1 MAQRG
6 KSGPDWGGMK
16 QFMGGH
22 FPFMND
28 KIKKKMGAGG
38 TDWVEEYVQ
47 DVLKKSFS
55 QRAGSFFPEESARA
69 ETSEAAQGLDYDYET
84 FETHNNVIVRITI
97 PEDVQVRN
105 VRVYAGSMQLKV
117 EQDPTRSSMYIPLP
131 SEVDGGAV
139 KASLKDRVLE
149 VRCPRRQEAEVFQE
163 VRVRFL

>member
-1 MAQRG
+1 MAQGGRN
-6 KSGPDWGGMK
+6 GPNWGGME
-16 QFMGGH
+16 QWMGGH

-55 QRAGSFFPEESARA
+55 QRTGSFFPEESARA
-69 ETSEAAQGLDYDYET
+69 ETSEASHELDYDYET
-84 FETHNNVIVRITI
+84 FETHNNVIVRITV

-117 EQDPTRSSMYIPLP
+117 EQDPTRNSMYIPLP
-131 SEVDGGAV
+131 AEVDGGSV

-149 VRCPRRQEAEVFQE
+149 VRCPRRQEAEIFQE
-163 VRVRFL
+163 VRVRYL

>member
-1 MAQRG
+1 
-6 KSGPDWGGMK
+6 
-16 QFMGGH
+16 MGGH

-47 DVLKKSFS
+47 DVLKRTFS
-55 QRAGSFFPEESARA
+55 QRTGSFFPEANERA
-69 ETSEAAQGLDYDYET
+69 ETSESGHGLDYDYET
-84 FETHNNVIVRITI
+84 FETHNNVIVRITV

-105 VRVYAGSMQLKV
+105 VRLYAGSMQLKV
-117 EQDPTRSSMYIPLP
+117 EQDPTRKSMYIPLP
-131 SEVDGGAV
+131 SEVEGGSV

-163 VRVRFL
+163 VRVRYL

>member
-1 MAQRG
+1 
-6 KSGPDWGGMK
+6 
-16 QFMGGH
+16 MGGH

-47 DVLKKSFS
+47 DVLKRTFS
-55 QRAGSFFPEESARA
+55 QRTGSFFPENGERA
-69 ETSEAAQGLDYDYET
+69 ETSESGRGLDYDYET
-84 FETHNNVIVRITI
+84 FETHNNVIVRITV

-105 VRVYAGSMQLKV
+105 VRLYAGSMQLKV
-117 EQDPTRSSMYIPLP
+117 EQDPTRKSMYIPLP
-131 SEVDGGAV
+131 SEVEGGSV

-163 VRVRFL
+163 VRVRYL

>member
-1 MAQRG
+1 MDQ
-6 KSGPDWGGMK
+6 W
-16 QFMGGH
+16 MGGH

-47 DVLKKSFS
+47 DVLKRSFS
-55 QRAGSFFPEESARA
+55 QRMGSFTPEEGARA
-69 ETSEAAQGLDYDYET
+69 ETSESRHELDYDYET
-84 FETHNNVIVRITI
+84 FETHNNVIVRISV

-105 VRVYAGSMQLKV
+105 VRLYAGSMQLKV
-117 EQDPTRSSMYIPLP
+117 EQDPTRKSMYIPLP
-131 SEVDGGAV
+131 SEVEGGSV

-163 VRVRFL
+163 VRVRYL

>member
-1 MAQRG
+1 ME
-6 KSGPDWGGMK
+6 K
-16 QFMGGH
+16 FMGGH

-55 QRAGSFFPEESARA
+55 QRTGSFIPEESARA
-69 ETSEAAQGLDYDYET
+69 ETSEAGQGLDYDYET
-84 FETHNNVIVRITI
+84 FETHHNVIVRITV
-97 PEDVQVRN
+97 PEDVQVKN
-105 VRVYAGSMQLKV
+105 VRLYAGSMQLKV

-131 SEVDGGAV
+131 SEVDGGGV

>member
-6 KSGPDWGGMK
+6 RSGPDWGGME
-16 QFMGGH
+16 QWMGGH

-47 DVLKKSFS
+47 DVLKRSFS
-55 QRAGSFFPEESARA
+55 QRTRSFSPEEGAA
-69 ETSEAAQGLDYDYET
+69 ETSESGHGLDYDYET
-84 FETHNNVIVRITI
+84 FETHNNVIVRITV

-117 EQDPTRSSMYIPLP
+117 EQDPTRNSMYVPLP
-131 SEVDGGAV
+131 SEVDAGGV
-139 KASLKDRVLE
+139 KASLKNRVLE
-149 VRCPRRQEAEVFQE
+149 VRCPRRQEAEVFHE
-163 VRVRFL
+163 VRVRYL